1 MPRKQSNRDDYCYEN
16 NESRL
21 IKKEINRLKKELRVF
36 KKEKNQEK
44 IKEYEALI
52 ISKHAEHEKILF
64 ALFAED
70 MRKCFFKLYN
80 SRASTCRVDLK
91 KRKDLNVIYHFLAF
105 T

>member
-1 MPRKQSNRDDYCYEN
+1 MPRKQSNHDDDCYEN

-52 ISKHAEHEKILF
+52 ISKHTEHEQISF

-70 MRKCFFKLYN
+70 MRKNCPSCILHEPRFME
-80 SRASTCRVDLK
+80 
-91 KRKDLNVIYHFLAF
+91 
-105 T
+105 